1 MFLQSSLCHYQRQSL
16 LELIETYDEPMVMAY
31 GATTTLDATAKAGTS

>member
-1 MFLQSSLCHYQRQSL
+1 VFLESSLCHYQRQSL
-16 LELIETYDEPMVMAY
+16 LELIESYDAPIVMAC

>member
-1 MFLQSSLCHYQRQSL
+1 MFLESSLCHYKRQSL
-16 LELIETYDEPMVMAY
+16 LELIESYDEPIVMAC